1 MPRTTTTTTTT
12 TKKKTS
18 SLFFVFSS
26 RATSARA
33 VPEINRERERETF
46 AKDVCVFCVKK
57 RLFFGLEKRKR
68 GGKFTSL
75 KMSKFDLFVYP
86 ILMHKKSAHVFVY
99 YTQNAGKQNE
109 SDGEH

>member
-1 MPRTTTTTTTT
+1 M
-12 TKKKTS
+12 
-18 SLFFVFSS
+18 
-26 RATSARA
+26 
-33 VPEINRERERETF
+33 
-46 AKDVCVFCVKK
+46 KK
-57 RLFFGLEKRKR
+57 RLFFGLEKRKNFQ
-68 GGKFTSL
+68 FTSL